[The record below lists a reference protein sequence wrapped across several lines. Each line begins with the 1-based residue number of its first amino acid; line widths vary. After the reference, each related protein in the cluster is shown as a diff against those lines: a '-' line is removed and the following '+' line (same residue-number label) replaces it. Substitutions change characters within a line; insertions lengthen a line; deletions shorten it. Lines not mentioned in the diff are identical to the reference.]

1 MTETLTAMFCVFDV
15 LFTFRLFRNQ
25 ILALEFVERD
35 ERFSLFHPMFA
46 YLPLS
51 RYTAINS
58 QQLIVFLP
66 YLRTYGRGMFQLI
79 IFVQEGSPDTRA
91 IARRA

>member
-15 LFTFRLFRNQ
+15 PFTFRIFRNQ
-25 ILALEFVERD
+25 ILALEFEERD
-35 ERFSLFHPMFA
+35 ECFSLSHPMFT

-66 YLRTYGRGMFQLI
+66 CLRTYGRGMFQLVI
-79 IFVQEGSPDTRA
+79 LVQEGSPDTRA